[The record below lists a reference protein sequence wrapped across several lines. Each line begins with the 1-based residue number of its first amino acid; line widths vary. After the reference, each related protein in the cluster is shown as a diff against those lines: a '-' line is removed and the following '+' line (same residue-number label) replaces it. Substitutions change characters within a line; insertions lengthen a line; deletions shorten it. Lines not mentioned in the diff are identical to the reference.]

1 MPHAYPPRPLNS
13 QLLVY
18 LSLSYFLWL
27 PPSSPSLIWAA
38 WGLQERTNDCGFMI
52 LQEKRCGQKGE
63 GTDEEKNWGEEKRR
77 EFGEEANVEESQQRD
92 EEEREKN
99 EMEKVII
106 ENRESSCVQVER
118 QDGGRRHSEE
128 GQSCS
133 NCWHSVRD
141 SDQQIIFPQTDY
153 LRLFVVLKLCE
164 KWRGCQNICTGECF
178 EERRLL
184 CSRFSQSKI
193 NARWCLDD

>member
-1 MPHAYPPRPLNS
+1 M
-13 QLLVY
+13 
-18 LSLSYFLWL
+18 
-27 PPSSPSLIWAA
+27 
-38 WGLQERTNDCGFMI
+38 
-52 LQEKRCGQKGE
+52 
-63 GTDEEKNWGEEKRR
+63 
-77 EFGEEANVEESQQRD
+77 EESQQRD

-133 NCWHSVRD
+133 NCRHSVRD

-164 KWRGCQNICTGECF
+164 K
-178 EERRLL
+178 
-184 CSRFSQSKI
+184 
-193 NARWCLDD
+193 

>member
-1 MPHAYPPRPLNS
+1 M
-13 QLLVY
+13 
-18 LSLSYFLWL
+18 
-27 PPSSPSLIWAA
+27 
-38 WGLQERTNDCGFMI
+38 
-52 LQEKRCGQKGE
+52 
-63 GTDEEKNWGEEKRR
+63 
-77 EFGEEANVEESQQRD
+77 EESQQRD

-153 LRLFVVLKLCE
+153 LRLFVVLKIWE
-164 KWRGCQNICTGECF
+164 K
-178 EERRLL
+178 
-184 CSRFSQSKI
+184 
-193 NARWCLDD
+193 